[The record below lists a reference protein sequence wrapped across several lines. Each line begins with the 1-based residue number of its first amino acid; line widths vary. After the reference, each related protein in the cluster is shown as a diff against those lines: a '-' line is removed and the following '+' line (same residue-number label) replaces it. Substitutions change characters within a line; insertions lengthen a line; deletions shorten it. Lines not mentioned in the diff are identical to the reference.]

1 MGTEV
6 CRRREV
12 KRVRP
17 YPYVDKQF
25 YPSMA
30 PRESMGRF
38 KEKGG
43 RVREKD
49 DATRK
54 DRFGERHFYAADVVR
69 AEGMGGSRTV
79 QQKSAGED
87 NVKEQMGSCF

>member
-1 MGTEV
+1 M
-6 CRRREV
+6 
-12 KRVRP
+12 
-17 YPYVDKQF
+17 DKQF
-25 YPSMA
+25 YPSIA

-54 DRFGERHFYAADVVR
+54 DRFGERHFMQRMLCELRKWVAVERYSKNQL
-69 AEGMGGSRTV
+69 ERT
-79 QQKSAGED
+79 
-87 NVKEQMGSCF
+87 M